1 MPAANK
7 HSKLISGEKACFFS
21 GIAAKMFL
29 LLLLAINARSEVS
42 FRAQVVPILAE
53 KCLACH
59 SRDKAKGGYQLES
72 FSALLKAGNSKET
85 PIVPGAP
92 ERSWLFKLITT
103 ADEDDRMPQKA
114 ERLKDVEVGTI
125 RQWIEEGAKFD
136 GLSPEQSLPA
146 MAPFVPG
153 PEPLAHYPF
162 PQPILALAW
171 SPDGKTI
178 AASGY
183 HEATLWNADGKMT
196 GRISR
201 LPQRVHGLAFLPDG
215 SLAIAAG
222 VPGKSG
228 ELLAAKENETPRVL
242 ARIGDVF
249 TTLTLNPDRTLLA
262 AGGADN
268 SIRIFEISTGKERLN
283 IQQHADWVTALAF
296 SPDGKQIASASRD
309 RTARVFELENG
320 NLLETYVEHTHPV
333 FAVAFAQDGKRVF
346 SGGRGK
352 AAHLW
357 QVEEA
362 KKQTEFAPLEGDIL
376 ALCAVGKRLFVAGAD
391 ASIREFDI
399 ENRKLTRELKGHS
412 DWVYAL
418 AHEGGSKRMASGSY
432 NGEIRIWDLEKG
444 ELLKAFIAAP

>member
-7 HSKLISGEKACFFS
+7 HSKLISGEGAYFFS
-21 GIAAKMFL
+21 EIAAKFFL
-29 LLLLAINARSEVS
+29 LVLLAADSRAEVS
-42 FRAQVVPILAE
+42 FRAEVAPILAE
-53 KCLACH
+53 KCLVCH
-59 SRDKAKGGYQLES
+59 SREKAKGGYRLEN
-72 FSALLKAGNSKET
+72 FSELLKPGNSKET
-85 PIVPGAP
+85 PIVPGASQQ
-92 ERSWLFKLITT
+92 SWLFKLITT
-103 ADEDDRMPQKA
+103 GDEDDRMPQKSD
-114 ERLKDVEVGTI
+114 RLKDAEIAVI
-125 RQWIEEGAKFD
+125 RRWIEEGAKFD

-146 MAPFVPG
+146 MTPFVPG

-171 SPDGKTI
+171 SPDGKTL

-183 HEATLWNADGKMT
+183 HEATLWNLDGKLA

-201 LPQRVHGLAFLPDG
+201 LPQRVHGLAFLNDG

-222 VPGKSG
+222 TPGKAG
-228 ELLAAKENETPRVL
+228 ELLLARENETPRVM
-242 ARIGDVF
+242 ARIGEVF
-249 TTLTLNPDRTLLA
+249 TTLALNSERTLLA

-268 SIRIFEISTGKERLN
+268 SIRIFETSTGKERLN
-283 IQQHADWVTALAF
+283 IQQHAEWVTALVF
-296 SPDGKQIASASRD
+296 SPDGKRIASASRD

-320 NLLETYVEHTHPV
+320 NLLETYVEHTQPV
-333 FAVAFAQDGKRVF
+333 FAVAFAEDGKRVI

-352 AAHLW
+352 TPHLW

-362 KKQTEFAPLEGDIL
+362 KKLGDFPALEGDIL
-376 ALCAVGKRLFVAGAD
+376 ALRAVGKRLFMAGAD

-399 ENRKLTRELKGHS
+399 ESRKLTRELKGHS

-418 AHEGGSKRMASGSY
+418 AYEAGSKRMASGSY

-444 ELLKAFIAAP
+444 ELLKSFTAAP